1 MVSVLTVLLDELDD
15 APDHQRVE
23 LRDLRLRL
31 CRMYGIDCPQDL
43 ASDVDVAHDME
54 EADGVPIEE

>member
-1 MVSVLTVLLDELDD
+1 MVSVLTVLLDELED

-31 CRMYGIDCPQDL
+31 CRMYQLEVPSDL
-43 ASDVDVAHDME
+43 ASDVDVAQALA
-54 EADGVPIEE
+54 EADGIPIED